1 MEEGISFKS
10 TLLRNQT
17 LSTEEP
23 GTFRFE
29 GVNMSNEEIR
39 VVKSLTSCGCTSL
52 TYNKVVKPGETFYV
66 LLTIDKTNFKGA
78 FNQSASLFYSNGQE
92 FKLKVNGTVE

>member
-39 VVKSLTSCGCTSL
+39 VTKSLTSCGCVSL
-52 TYNKVVKPGETFYV
+52 NYQKKISPGETFYV
-66 LLTIDKTNFKGA
+66 LMTINKVGMKGA
-78 FNQSASLFYSNGQE
+78 FNQSASLTYSNGQE